1 MCACVP
7 SCFNRVQLCV
17 TLWTVALQA
26 PLSMGFSSQEDWI
39 GLPCPSPG
47 DLPNSVLEPAF
58 LISPALECGFFTT
71 SATWEAPK
79 DSLLCHNFI
88 YLLLFFT
95 FLKFWLHCVACE
107 VLVPWPGIKPVFPA
121 LEAQSLN
128 HWTAREVQPCHN
140 FKYIYLKMLYLICNL
155 KISGLT

>member
-1 MCACVP
+1 MHVCH
-7 SCFNRVQLCV
+7 CFNRVQFCV

-26 PLSMGFSSQEDWI
+26 PLSMGFFRQEDWI

-47 DLPNSVLEPAF
+47 GLPNSGIEPAF
-58 LISPALECGFFTT
+58 LTSPALECGFFTT

-88 YLLLFFT
+88 YLFLFFT
-95 FLKFWLHCVACE
+95 SFFFWLHCVACE
-107 VLVPWPGIKPVFPA
+107 VLVPRPGIKPAPPA

-128 HWTAREVQPCHN
+128 HWTAREVQPCHD
-140 FKYIYLKMLYLICNL
+140 FEYIYLKMLYLIRNL